1 MKVCIIGGGL
11 TGLTAALELGLDHD
25 VTLLEKEQ
33 YLGGCLSSY
42 RIGSYWIERF
52 YHHCFTGDAGLL
64 ALIDKLGLGSL
75 VEWRNGTTGTYAGGK
90 IYPLNTPIEIL
101 SYPLLNL
108 RDKAKLARL
117 TMNAGK
123 TDPMPLDDIPAVE
136 YLVDRVGRNAYESF
150 FDPLLTAKFGDRKTD
165 VSAAWIISRIAIRSN
180 RGLSG
185 EQLGY
190 IKGGFQLLID
200 AMESRIAAAG
210 TKLVKATP
218 VQRIERQTDGW
229 RVNSERYDAV
239 IATIPPQAIPFPGSF
254 GVAPIPYQG
263 AACMAIGLDSEVT
276 DGIYWL
282 NMKDQAPYGAVITHT
297 NFIPQ
302 ERYGEA
308 IVYLGSYFGG
318 SLPADTGERML
329 ADFCARFGVPR
340 GSVRWHR
347 LAVEPLAGPV
357 YVRCYRRM
365 IPDYRHDGFFI
376 AGMYS
381 RPNYPERS
389 MEGSIS
395 AGHEVAGLVGE
406 QEETR
411 T

>member
-11 TGLTAALELGLDHD
+11 TGLTAALELGRDHE
-25 VTLLEKEQ
+25 VSLLEKEQ

-42 RIGSYWIERF
+42 HIGSYWIERF
-52 YHHCFTGDAGLL
+52 YHHCFTGDTRLL
-64 ALIDKLGLGSL
+64 ALIDELGLTPL
-75 VEWRNGTTGTYAGGK
+75 LEWRTGTTGTFAGGTV
-90 IYPLNTPIEIL
+90 YPLNTPVEIL
-101 SYPLLNL
+101 SYPLLTF
-108 RDKAKLARL
+108 RDKVKLARL
-117 TMNAGK
+117 TMKAGK
-123 TDPMPLDDIPAVE
+123 TNPVPLDDISAVE
-136 YLVDRVGRNAYESF
+136 YLVDQVGRNAFESF
-150 FDPLLTAKFGDRKTD
+150 FDPLLTAKFGDRKD
-165 VSAAWIISRIAIRSN
+165 EVSAAWIISRIAIRSN

-190 IKGGFQLLID
+190 LNGGFQLLID

-210 TKLVKATP
+210 TKLVKGLP
-218 VQRIERQTDGW
+218 VHRIEHRADGW
-229 RVNSERYDAV
+229 LVDGERYDAV
-239 IATIPPQAIPFPGSF
+239 IATIPPQAIPFPGGL
-254 GVAPIPYQG
+254 GVAPVPYQG
-263 AACMAIGLDSEVT
+263 AACMTLGLDNEVT
-276 DGIYWL
+276 KGIYWL

-318 SLPADTGERML
+318 SLPADTGDRML
-329 ADFCARFGVPR
+329 ADFCTRFGVPR

-357 YVRCYRRM
+357 YVKGYRRI

-395 AGHEVAGLVGE
+395 AGHEVAGLLGE
-406 QEETR
+406 MEGTR